1 MIDEKTKQ
9 DLEFLARAKGKSVS
23 KLVREY
29 IKNRIL
35 KEKKK
40 YTPQVGRRA
49 AAALVGMVES
59 AKKLEKKYGSSGPR
73 DVSINIDHYLYG
85 ASKKKD

>member
-9 DLEFLARAKGKSVS
+9 DLEFLARARGKSVS
-23 KLVREY
+23 RLVREY
-29 IKNRIL
+29 VKDRL
-35 KEKKK
+35 VKEIKK
-40 YTPQVGRRA
+40 YTPKAGRGA

-59 AKKLEKKYGSSGPR
+59 AKILEKKYGPSGPK

-85 ASKKKD
+85 ASKKKV